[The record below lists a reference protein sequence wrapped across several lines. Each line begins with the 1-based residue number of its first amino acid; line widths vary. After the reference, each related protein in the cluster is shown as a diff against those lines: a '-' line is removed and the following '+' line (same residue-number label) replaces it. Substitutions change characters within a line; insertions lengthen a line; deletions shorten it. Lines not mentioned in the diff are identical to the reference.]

1 MKNNNVIREG
11 SGIVYHY
18 TSLDTFM
25 KIMDGVKG
33 NKFIFHGS
41 DIFSMNDPTEFYHG
55 YKKLWNL
62 LPQIENDLY
71 YKIRN
76 QQIEIDIDIKV
87 LDEKYKLSEVW
98 KRYNYSTQDE
108 WLAARFKEMRES
120 YRTPF
125 VISFSCQR
133 DFLPMWSSYGDNG
146 HGIALGIDVQA
157 YYIKKKQ
164 GNGETW
170 FDFSNYNAEDMHT
183 LLVSYDK
190 ISLQHPLARIV
201 QSGIS
206 SYVQELSKMIGNSE
220 QTEVLQKWALDIIF
234 NFSSALIKN
243 KTYSYEEESR
253 LVCYASRLEDI
264 KYKINA
270 NKDVIPYIEVEI
282 PVAKLK
288 EIVIG
293 PCCDYKSV
301 KQMLVT
307 RFKQLGISIS
317 EDALSKS
324 GIPFR

>member
-98 KRYNYSTQDE
+98 KRYNYSTQHE
-108 WLAARFKEMRES
+108 WLVTHFKEMRES
-120 YRTPF
+120 HRTPF
-125 VISFSCQR
+125 VVSFSCQR

-170 FDFSNYNAEDMHT
+170 FDFSNYNEEDMHS

-190 ISLQHPLARIV
+190 ISLHHPLIYYMRLSINL
-201 QSGIS
+201 
-206 SYVQELSKMIGNSE
+206 YLKELSEMIGNRG
-220 QTEVLQKWALDIIF
+220 QIEVLQKRALDNIF
-234 NFSSALIKN
+234 NYSSAL
-243 KTYSYEEESR
+243 
-253 LVCYASRLEDI
+253 

-270 NKDVIPYIEVEI
+270 NKDVIPYIEVEM

-293 PCCDYKSV
+293 PCCDYTSV
-301 KQMLVT
+301 KQMLET
-307 RFKQLGISIS
+307 RFKQLEISMPEKAI
-317 EDALSKS
+317 SKS